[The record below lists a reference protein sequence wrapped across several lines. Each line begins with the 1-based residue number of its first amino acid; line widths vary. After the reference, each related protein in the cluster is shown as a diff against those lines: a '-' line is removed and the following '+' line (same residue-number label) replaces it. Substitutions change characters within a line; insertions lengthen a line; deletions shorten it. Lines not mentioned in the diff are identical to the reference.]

1 MASYSN
7 EQLQQV
13 TELASVFFTPKEIAV
28 IMELDEDIFLE
39 DVQMESHQLSKAYLG
54 GKLKS
59 EFEVRKS
66 IVQLAKSGSSPAQAM
81 SMDMIKQSNLKMLD
95 R

>member
-13 TELASVFFTPKEIAV
+13 NELAAVFFTPREISI
-28 IMELDEDIFLE
+28 IMEMDEETFMDDVNRE
-39 DVQMESHQLSKAYLG
+39 DHPLSKAFLS

-81 SMDMIKQSNLKMLD
+81 SMELIKQNNLKMLD